1 MESTIFKK
9 LALVMDKCRYI
20 AKSGINE
27 FHGYT
32 YVTSADLLEMVNTA
46 LCELQIATTVDI
58 ELLDL
63 REVSTAKGN
72 IDKLATIKAH
82 VTLHDCESNES
93 VVLTGIGS
101 GQDSSDK
108 AVMKAETAAIK
119 YAYMLSLCVATGNDP
134 EADKF
139 VDERV
144 TTATPIV
151 QSKANTSNH
160 VPKPKVSS
168 SNQAFVCSDCGTG
181 ITSKVHSYSLNNYGE
196 ALCMNC
202 QKQHHRVA

>member
-1 MESTIFKK
+1 
-9 LALVMDKCRYI
+9 MDKCRYI

-101 GQDSSDK
+101 GQDSGDK

-119 YAYMLSLCVATGNDP
+119 YAYMLSLCVATENDP

-144 TTATPIV
+144 TTSTPVV
-151 QSKANTSNH
+151 QSK
-160 VPKPKVSS
+160 PKGSS